1 MISQVVSERKSYET
15 AFEVKVAIEAA
26 KEQETLLENEFLK
39 KVQGTVRERVLMIEA
54 DHKELSVA
62 EQCRVLKLSR
72 SA

>member
-1 MISQVVSERKSYET
+1 MR
-15 AFEVKVAIEAA
+15 VAIEAA